1 MTKAYETLLEVAE
14 DTALQLDC
22 LVKSVMILESYMEAT
37 DHTGANRDDGQAC
50 YVIQRY
56 LETLAEKLKAGVN
69 EVYKSVRKA
78 G

>member
-22 LVKSVMILESYMEAT
+22 LVKSVIILENYMESNALA
-37 DHTGANRDDGQAC
+37 GANRNDTQAC
-50 YVIQRY
+50 FVIQRY

-69 EVYKSVRKA
+69 EVYKSVRNA